1 MSPTQSSFVISIPKD
16 TDFNEP
22 HAHGGWCPSRVTV
35 VWVTFNPTHQLTDAQ
50 GFRWPLKAAPLD
62 YSAQWKLPVNLSVL
76 IRTLVFNF
84 SISWLCCRFQIQTF
98 MCKVFIQNFDRFIL
112 TVVFFSVFNS
122 CFFSSSSW
130 NTEILLKGKVG
141 FLNKNIQDKTINY
154 IFHCWEIKSLTQLRN
169 WIH

>member
-22 HAHGGWCPSRVTV
+22 YAHSGWCPSRVTV

-62 YSAQWKLPVNLSVL
+62 YSAQWKLPDNLSVL

-112 TVVFFSVFNS
+112 TVVFFLFLTVVFS
-122 CFFSSSSW
+122 PPHHETQKFYW
-130 NTEILLKGKVG
+130 KEKLA
-141 FLNKNIQDKTINY
+141 FLTK
-154 IFHCWEIKSLTQLRN
+154 IFRIKP
-169 WIH
+169 

>member
-22 HAHGGWCPSRVTV
+22 CAHGGWCPSRVTV

-98 MCKVFIQNFDRFIL
+98 MCKVFIQNFDRFFL

-122 CFFSSSSW
+122 CFSPPHHETQKFYW
-130 NTEILLKGKVG
+130 KEKLA
-141 FLNKNIQDKTINY
+141 FLTK
-154 IFHCWEIKSLTQLRN
+154 IFRIKP
-169 WIH
+169 